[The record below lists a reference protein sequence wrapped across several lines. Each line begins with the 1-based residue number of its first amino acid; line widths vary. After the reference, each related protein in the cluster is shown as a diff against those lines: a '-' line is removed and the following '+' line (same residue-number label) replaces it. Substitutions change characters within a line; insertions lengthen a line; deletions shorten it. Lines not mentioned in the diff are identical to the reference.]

1 MISVYV
7 QGTWRIQTPGAGD
20 RDNAGLRESLR
31 SWGKSW
37 LICLHHHHLCLL
49 TWVLASPQTC
59 HTLASTPWSV
69 GSLEILI
76 RPSMSLLQ
84 SLWSHIFWAQ
94 LLSHVLL
101 FVTSWT
107 IACQTPLSMG
117 FSRRE
122 HWNGNLPDPG
132 IKPVSPELA
141 GRFFTTES
149 PGKPPHLSQGPPLSA
164 FLHTHPLTSPA
175 LCPPGTLAFFLIPEL
190 SKSGQDSGL

>member
-1 MISVYV
+1 
-7 QGTWRIQTPGAGD
+7 
-20 RDNAGLRESLR
+20 
-31 SWGKSW
+31 
-37 LICLHHHHLCLL
+37 
-49 TWVLASPQTC
+49 
-59 HTLASTPWSV
+59 
-69 GSLEILI
+69 
-76 RPSMSLLQ
+76 MSLLQ

-94 LLSHVLL
+94 LLSYIRL

-117 FSRRE
+117 FSRWE

-149 PGKPPHLSQGPPLSA
+149 LGKPLHLSQGPPLSA
-164 FLHTHPLTSPA
+164 FLHIHPLTSPA

-190 SKSGQDSGL
+190 SKSGQDSGLWGLLFLLPRVLSVGIWPLQSNRGLSLEGPHLV